1 MIRNPY
7 SNKRLQWLSYII
19 VLVLLGAVP
28 LMTDD
33 AFLLNQLATYGVF
46 GLLAVSVSFC
56 WGSGGILNLGQGV
69 AFGLGAYGMAMT
81 MQMQSQAPG
90 SIPPFMLNNGLD
102 ALPMLWQ
109 PFASTGWGIFLALFV
124 PTFFYMIFG
133 GLMFVARVSGPFF
146 AIMTLAILSALATIT
161 TDLQAYTNGVN
172 GISPPGALMIGNLM
186 FDPYS
191 SFSYWTVFAVLALC
205 VIAAKLLNQSR
216 FGLVVRALKDD
227 PERVRFLGYNVA
239 VYEMA
244 TYALAG
250 FIAALAGCC
259 FAMLTQYVSPAQFDV
274 SFSISMVIWAAIGG
288 RNSLLWAML
297 GAFLVQGAQS
307 YVGDSF
313 LNTWILILGFFFIL
327 VVRFL
332 PNGLAGLVE
341 SLLGRFAANRGAT
354 EARSADAGTLEGAVK

>member
-1 MIRNPY
+1 MIQNPY
-7 SNKRLQWLSYII
+7 SNKRLQWLAYAAVLI
-19 VLVLLGAVP
+19 VLGCVP
-28 LMTDD
+28 LLTDD

-46 GLLAVSVSFC
+46 GLLAVSLSFC
-56 WGSGGILNLGQGV
+56 WGSGGILNLGQGI

-81 MQMQSQAPG
+81 MQMQSQTDG

-102 ALPMLWQ
+102 SLPWLWQ
-109 PFASTGWGIFLALFV
+109 PFASTGVGIFLALAV
-124 PTFFYMIFG
+124 PTVFYLVFG

-161 TDLQAYTNGVN
+161 TDLQPYTNGVN
-172 GISPPGALMIGNLM
+172 GISPPGALMIGDLM
-186 FDPYS
+186 IDPYS
-191 SFSYWTVFAVLALC
+191 SLCYWAVFGVLAAC
-205 VIAAKLLNQSR
+205 VICAKLLTQSR

-227 PERVRFLGYNVA
+227 PERARFLGYNVA
-239 VYEMA
+239 VYEMLL
-244 TYALAG
+244 YALSG

-259 FAMLTQYVSPAQFDV
+259 FAVLTQYVSPAQFDV
-274 SFSISMVIWAAIGG
+274 SFSISIVIWAAIGG

-313 LNTWILILGFFFIL
+313 LDTWILILGFSFIL

-332 PNGLAGLVE
+332 PGGFAGLVE
-341 SLLGRFAANRGAT
+341 TLLGKLARPAPTGNLSIEPAKGAA
-354 EARSADAGTLEGAVK
+354 K